1 MHFMEARLA
10 KFTVKGFRN
19 FKDSITIDFTDVRDY
34 RFTPECITDGI
45 ITKMGIY
52 GPNGSGKSN
61 LGIALF
67 NIVPYLTDFN
77 CDPIAFNP
85 GNFLNVD
92 QKTDEAIFRY
102 DFLIGESEYI
112 FEYHKAAYNNAL
124 RELLIVNGRTLYD
137 YDFRRKHFNILN
149 RDGFIGDNLN
159 FEYLSGN
166 LSILRYIANNAAL
179 KDDSPVKVIMD
190 FVSHMLWFRS
200 IRDNSFIGLEPSS
213 TMLDDWIISNGL
225 IGDFNRFL
233 REVCNIDIKLDAVTT
248 PDNKKI
254 LVEKHDN
261 GLLIFQQVCSSGTS
275 AAELFYFWIKRFNR
289 ISLLFMDDFDAYYH
303 FELAEKIISI
313 IKTYSDMQM
322 IFTTHN
328 TSLMGNDILRP
339 DCYFFLNK
347 GLLKSYVDRAGGRE
361 IREGHNLEKIYR
373 NGGLNG

>member
-1 MHFMEARLA
+1 MDEVKLL
-10 KFTVKGFRN
+10 KFTVAGYRN
-19 FKDSITIDFTDVRDY
+19 FSAPITIDFTDVRNY
-34 RFTPECITDGI
+34 QFSHECLTKDGLI
-45 ITKMGIY
+45 SKMGIY
-52 GPNGSGKSN
+52 GHNGSGKSN
-61 LGIALF
+61 LGFALF
-67 NIVPYLTDFN
+67 DIVRLLTDKN
-77 CDPIAFNP
+77 IDPGSVIP
-85 GNFLNVD
+85 GIFLNVD
-92 QKTDEAIFRY
+92 NPTREARFKYEFRRGK
-102 DFLIGESEYI
+102 DNIT
-112 FEYHKAAYNNAL
+112 FEYTKTKETELHTESFSVNDVILYSYDYNN
-124 RELLIVNGRTLYD
+124 RS
-137 YDFRRKHFNILN
+137 FSILEKEKIN
-149 RDGFIGDNLN
+149 AGNLT
-159 FEYLSGN
+159 FEYLQNG
-166 LSILRYIANNAAL
+166 LSILRYIANNTPL
-179 KDDSPVKVIMD
+179 PDDSSIKAVMD
-190 FVSHMLWFRS
+190 FVSHMLWFRH
-200 IRDNSFIGLEPSS
+200 IPDNGYIGLETGSLA
-213 TMLDDWIISNGL
+213 LDDWIISNGL

-275 AAELFYFWIKRFNR
+275 AAELFYFWMKRFNR
-289 ISLLFMDDFDAYYH
+289 ISLLFMDEFDAYYH